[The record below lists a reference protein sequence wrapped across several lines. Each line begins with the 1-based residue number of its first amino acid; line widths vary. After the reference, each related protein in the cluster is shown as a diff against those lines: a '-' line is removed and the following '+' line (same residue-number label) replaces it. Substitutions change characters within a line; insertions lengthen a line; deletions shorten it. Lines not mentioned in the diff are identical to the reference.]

1 MTVISPS
8 ARLWGRGT
16 IRSSHLERFL
26 GEKNIPPADVIN
38 SEYGQERDKRKGKQ
52 RLETKRKGKKKK
64 KKKRE
69 KKGGGGGVNQLQKR
83 SEKSTAEC

>member
-38 SEYGQERDKRKGKQ
+38 SEYGQERDNERANNASKPSEK
-52 RLETKRKGKKKK
+52 E
-64 KKKRE
+64 KKKR
-69 KKGGGGGVNQLQKR
+69 KKKRGRGGENQLQKR